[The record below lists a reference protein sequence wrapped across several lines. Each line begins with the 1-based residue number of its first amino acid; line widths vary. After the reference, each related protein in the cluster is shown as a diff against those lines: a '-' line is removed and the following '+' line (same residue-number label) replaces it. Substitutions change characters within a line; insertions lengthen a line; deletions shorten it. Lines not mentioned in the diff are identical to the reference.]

1 MMNNKHKYLLVDS
14 SVAPDVFI
22 KVIEVKKI
30 LQTEKAQT
38 INDAVEKAGISRS
51 AYYKYKDYIFPFFE
65 MSDGKIIT
73 LFFVLEDI
81 SGVLSEVLSTMAKA
95 KANILT
101 INQNIP
107 VNGIANITMSIRT
120 GNINKDIEVILNEL
134 KNIDG
139 IINIDILAR
148 E

>member
-1 MMNNKHKYLLVDS
+1 
-14 SVAPDVFI
+14 
-22 KVIEVKKI
+22 
-30 LQTEKAQT
+30 
-38 INDAVEKAGISRS
+38 
-51 AYYKYKDYIFPFFE
+51 